1 MPKIIKDNAIIDS
14 PLAVIQP
21 AEASLACSNSLLPL
35 AFYLAHQTSL
45 TGRADIG
52 VWLQADEAVEDLAP
66 YLSDLTV
73 IALDLPQFGDGRAYS
88 SAALLRQRYGFTGEI
103 RAVGDVRR
111 DQLEQMQRCGFTAYA
126 LAPGQDEQ
134 ACLQGL
140 AGFTFNYQAS
150 VDKPQPLFR
159 RRA

>member
-1 MPKIIKDNAIIDS
+1 MPNIIKDNAIIDS
-14 PLAVIQP
+14 PLVLVQLT
-21 AEASLACSNSLLPL
+21 EATIDCSNSLLPL
-35 AFYLAHQTSL
+35 AFYLAHQAAFA
-45 TGRADIG
+45 GRTDIG

-66 YLSDLTV
+66 FVATLAV

-88 SAALLRQRYGFTGEI
+88 SAALLRQRYGFKGEI

-111 DQLEQMQRCGFTAYA
+111 DQLEQMLRCGINAYA

-140 AGFTFNYQAS
+140 LGFTFNYQAS
-150 VDKPQPLFR
+150 VDRPQPLFR
-159 RRA
+159 QRA